1 MRPVL
6 LVLLLLLSLLPPT
19 GSRKSASILDP
30 GAAHS
35 LRARRHHHNHRRP
48 RSSLSTSPPAPPAA
62 GNKWDLLARCLAG
75 RPFLNTSDSAPN
87 RPRPSVCNKP
97 LPRLAHLDLLRDW
110 ATALPRLA
118 ALGARGKAAPRVVL
132 YPFGGPDLPTVA
144 TLFPHADE
152 YVLFGMDGNAIPTE
166 QERWEASPSS
176 GSGTAAAPYKGDD
189 IALFT
194 LADKTKEAYE
204 FFDRASYF
212 ETAGLAEMKEGVV
225 PILLAFISTSGWE
238 VLDVTS
244 FTLVGGGRGAK
255 NDARMARDDNSSS
268 SSSSQGRLAG
278 APAITIGFTRHPR
291 SGGDGKGRRQ
301 TVTYVHLDAADIGPL
316 TGYVDERLHGGRL
329 ATFLKASGYMFF
341 LDKFCKAREYILRRS
356 SVVLQDDAGL
366 PFACFGGGSTL
377 PSRQKG
383 GTESVAGGEEADA
396 GINAKGDAHPWGVA
410 LFGRYSATADLQY
423 ASPAGDLYQP
433 GLRDAY
439 TGHYRRGGNTQSP
452 PSPLH
457 FTVGYPH
464 ENSEDHTTPES
475 SLILA
480 ERVVGGGGTAAAAA
494 AACRCGAREQED
506 LGGYRA

>member
-1 MRPVL
+1 
-6 LVLLLLLSLLPPT
+6 
-19 GSRKSASILDP
+19 
-30 GAAHS
+30 
-35 LRARRHHHNHRRP
+35 
-48 RSSLSTSPPAPPAA
+48 
-62 GNKWDLLARCLAG
+62 
-75 RPFLNTSDSAPN
+75 
-87 RPRPSVCNKP
+87 
-97 LPRLAHLDLLRDW
+97 
-110 ATALPRLA
+110 
-118 ALGARGKAAPRVVL
+118 VL

-152 YVLFGMDGNAIPTE
+152 YILFGMDGNAMPTE

-176 GSGTAAAPYKGDD
+176 GSGTAAAAPYKGDD

-194 LADKTKEAYE
+194 LADKTKEAYA
-204 FFDRASYF
+204 FFARASYF

-238 VLDVTS
+238 VLDVTA
-244 FTLVGGGRGAK
+244 FTIVGGGRGAK
-255 NDARMARDDNSSS
+255 HDARMARDDNSSS
-268 SSSSQGRLAG
+268 SSSSSSSQGGSEG

-291 SGGDGKGRRQ
+291 SGGGGKGHRQ
-301 TVTYVHLDAADIGPL
+301 TVTYVHLDAVDIEPL
-316 TGYVDERLHGGRL
+316 TGYVDERLRGGRL

-377 PSRQKG
+377 PSSRQKG
-383 GTESVAGGEEADA
+383 GTESVAGAEEADA
-396 GINAKGDAHPWGVA
+396 DVNAKGGTHPWDVA
-410 LFGRYSATADLQY
+410 LFGRYTATADLQY

-439 TGHYRRGGNTQSP
+439 TGHYRRGGNMQSP
-452 PSPLH
+452 PSPLQ

-480 ERVVGGGGTAAAAA
+480 ERVVGGGETAAAAA
-494 AACRCGAREQED
+494 AAAAAATGSTGGQCRCGAREQED